1 MTETGWQAIGRIA
14 RLRRE
19 RLGLKQ
25 EDLALYGGPK
35 VSTVGKFERAAQDSF
50 PMRTQHQMENALGWG
65 RTIVEQVV
73 KSIDAGELTAEDWE
87 HDLVEEDVPDLS
99 RPFDPTGPAIDQFD
113 AHTLALKALLATVPP
128 ERREE
133 AFTRAVTA
141 LLRMVPTSMR
151 GDLSPDDNVAQLPMS
166 EPVDR
171 TDTSIAADE
180 GESPIERGQGHD
192 EHP

>member
-1 MTETGWQAIGRIA
+1 MTESGWQAIGRIA

-25 EDLALYGGPK
+25 EDLARYGGPG
-35 VSTVGKFERAAQDSF
+35 VSTVGKFERAAQESF
-50 PMRTQHQMENALGWG
+50 PLRTQHQMENALGWS

-73 KSIDAGELTAEDWE
+73 NSIEDGSLKAEDWE
-87 HDLVEEDVPDLS
+87 YDLVHEDVPDLS
-99 RPFDPTGPAIDQFD
+99 RGGAEGARYDDANDPEFAQRVEAMAGVLRLVPVPDRDQATG
-113 AHTLALKALLATVPP
+113 LAVGALLTFLTPA
-128 ERREE
+128 EN
-133 AFTRAVTA
+133 RAVTFD
-141 LLRMVPTSMR
+141 R
-151 GDLSPDDNVAQLPMS
+151 LSVAP
-166 EPVDR
+166 DR